1 MPHCNIPGEHGL
13 EHLDRHEVSDDDRR
27 IVLSVVRFDGSPT
40 ITTARQVPSEKCTK
54 NAADEAAAPGPRT
67 LQSTNIVTCDAF
79 TCRFPE
85 HERRLARPPM
95 ARRAATTTIGTGP
108 SSAQDVLTSPPD
120 AVTGRA
126 SVGAMSKAEHGEPVE
141 LLADGR
147 PVPITNPSKVLF
159 PELGLTKLDLANY
172 YLAVGEP
179 LMRWIRNRPVLL
191 ERYPNGVGGKSFFQK
206 RIPESA
212 PDWLT
217 TTTVQTINGTP
228 SRALVISDLAHVLWA
243 ANQGVLGL
251 HVWQYTADK
260 PQWSDELRIDLDPS
274 PGQTFDHIRE
284 AAMYVR
290 LYFADLGIRSYV
302 KTTGSKGLHIY
313 VRVID
318 GYDSFAVRG
327 ASVTVARELARLH
340 PDLITDQWW
349 KELRDGKV
357 FVDFN
362 QNAPH
367 KNVFGAWGVRA
378 RVGAQVSTPFEWDE
392 LMDVVPDDLTMVTV
406 PTRLAARGDPWATM
420 NDEPQDIAPLVER
433 FAEDIAD
440 GIPDAPWPPVYPKMP
455 NEAPRVQ
462 PSRAK
467 KPE

>member
-1 MPHCNIPGEHGL
+1 
-13 EHLDRHEVSDDDRR
+13 
-27 IVLSVVRFDGSPT
+27 
-40 ITTARQVPSEKCTK
+40 
-54 NAADEAAAPGPRT
+54 
-67 LQSTNIVTCDAF
+67 
-79 TCRFPE
+79 
-85 HERRLARPPM
+85 M
-95 ARRAATTTIGTGP
+95 A
-108 SSAQDVLTSPPD
+108 
-120 AVTGRA
+120 
-126 SVGAMSKAEHGEPVE
+126 KEEHGEPVE
-141 LLADGR
+141 LVAEGR
-147 PVPITNPSKVLF
+147 PVTITSPGKVLF
-159 PELGLTKLDLANY
+159 PKLGLTKLDLATY

-179 LMRWIRNRPVLL
+179 LMQWIRNRPVLL

-206 RIPESA
+206 RIPDSA

-228 SRALVISDLAHVLWA
+228 SRALVITDLAHVLWA

-251 HVWQYTADK
+251 HVWQYTADR
-260 PQWSDELRIDLDPS
+260 PQWADELRIDLDPS

-284 AAMYVR
+284 AAMHVR

-302 KTTGSKGLHIY
+302 KTTGSKGLHVY
-313 VRVID
+313 VRVVD

-327 ASVTVARELARLH
+327 ASVTVARELARRH
-340 PDLITDQWW
+340 SDLITDEWW
-349 KELRDGKV
+349 KELRDGRV

-367 KNVFGAWGVRA
+367 KNVFGAWGVRP

-392 LMDVVPDDLTMVTV
+392 LMDVVPDELTMLTV
-406 PTRLAARGDPWATM
+406 PDRLAERGDAWADM
-420 NDEPQDIAPLVER
+420 NDEPQEIAPLVEQ

-467 KPE
+467 NP